1 MPISSFYGLQTSLR
15 GLLAQQRALDTTGH
29 NIANASTAGYSR
41 QEAVMA
47 AAPALHVPAGALQS
61 GAGAQLGSG
70 VDIQDYRRVRDQ
82 FLDLQFRAQAMR
94 LGAESTR
101 AEQLGRAETA
111 LAEPSDN
118 GISKQLESFWNA
130 WSDVAKA
137 PSDTA
142 AREAL
147 IEQSKTL
154 AAAFAT
160 VDAQFATVAAQAA
173 GEYDAIV
180 GRGGEIDSIAT
191 ELAAL
196 NATIKS
202 FVSAGEAPNDLMDR
216 RDVLLDRLSSLG
228 QVSVTPGAVEGTL
241 DVGFGDAVEPLV
253 EGTAVTWPQ
262 VLTTPGGRLGA
273 LRKVGG
279 PAGEIAAYRA
289 TLDGVATALA
299 DRVNALH
306 AAGAGGT
313 GGPIF
318 ATGPGGAAGS
328 LRVVAAPGD
337 LRASTGTAA
346 GANDLALAIAGLRG
360 SPRIDGD
367 YQAFVARVGTDVAEA
382 ARQESNAAVLVRSV
396 DDRRQSVSG
405 VALDEEMTN
414 LVRFQRAYQA
424 SARAMSTMDEMLDVL
439 INRTGRVGL

>member
-1 MPISSFYGLQTSLR
+1 MAISSFYGLQTSLR

-47 AAPALHVPAGALQS
+47 ASAPLQIPAGGIQS
-61 GAGAQLGSG
+61 GAGAHLGSG
-70 VDIQDYRRVRDQ
+70 VDVQDYRRVRDQ

-111 LAEPSDN
+111 LAEPGDN

-130 WSDVAKA
+130 WSDVANS
-137 PSDTA
+137 PNDTA

-154 AAAFAT
+154 ASAFAT
-160 VDAQFATVAAQAA
+160 VDAQMSMVASQAA
-173 GEYDAIV
+173 ADYDAIV
-180 GRGGEIDSIAT
+180 APGGEIHSIAT

-196 NATIKS
+196 NGTIKS

-216 RDVLLDRLSSLG
+216 RDVLLDKLATFG
-228 QVSVTPGAVEGTL
+228 QVSTT
-241 DVGFGDAVEPLV
+241 DA
-253 EGTAVTWPQ
+253 GS
-262 VLTTPGGRLGA
+262 
-273 LRKVGG
+273 
-279 PAGEIAAYRA
+279 
-289 TLDGVATALA
+289 
-299 DRVNALH
+299 
-306 AAGAGGT
+306 
-313 GGPIF
+313 
-318 ATGPGGAAGS
+318 GS
-328 LRVVAAPGD
+328 LRVMFGDAADPLVDDTATNWPQALTAPGGKLGALKD
-337 LRASTGTAA
+337 VSAPGGTIDSYRAQLNGIARTLADAVNGVHAAAGGGNYFTYTPGSESASLAVVVTAATLRTTATGAA
-346 GANDLALAIAGLRG
+346 GANETALQIAALRG
-360 SPRIDGD
+360 GSADNAYRG
-367 YQAFVARVGTDVAEA
+367 FVARVGIEVREA
-382 ARQESNAAVLVRSV
+382 GRQQANAKALHDAV
-396 DDRRQSVSG
+396 DDRRQSISG

-424 SARAMSTMDEMLDVL
+424 SSRAMSTLDEMLDVL